1 MKKLLSVT
9 LVVFSCF
16 CALLLCGCQSNEDKA
31 KKFAEENIPKLLN
44 DASSYEAVETKV
56 DSAFANILIDSE
68 AMSAAA
74 EINEQ
79 KEKQEELE
87 RDMDNAKSNMAIFAP
102 TSYYDSSFSKEQRRQ
117 ANEKIREIQKELS
130 ESKAEIKA
138 QERIILK
145 RNKMIEKG
153 KFIGWGI
160 QHSFRCKNGMGISML
175 AQSLLVTDKDFKNV
189 LFRVIV
195 ATKSD
200 EEEVEN
206 ARKEIERVLKM
217 NGEDK

>member
-16 CALLLCGCQSNEDKA
+16 CALLFCGCQSNEDKA
-31 KKFAEENIPKLLN
+31 KKFVEENIPKFLN

-56 DSAFANILIDSE
+56 DSAFANILIDSD
-68 AMSAAA
+68 AMSAAV

-87 RDMDNAKSNMAIFAP
+87 RDMGNEKTKLAIYAP
-102 TSYYDSSFSKEQRRQ
+102 SYFDDSYYKEQRRQ
-117 ANEKIREIQKELS
+117 ANEKIKEIQKELS

-153 KFIGWGI
+153 KFIGWVI

-189 LFRVIV
+189 LFRIIV
-195 ATKSD
+195 ATKLD
-200 EEEVEN
+200 EEEIEN

-217 NGEDK
+217 NGVDK

>member
-9 LVVFSCF
+9 LVAFSCF
-16 CALLLCGCQSNEDKA
+16 CALLFCGCQSNEDKA
-31 KKFAEENIPKLLN
+31 KKFAEENIPKFLN

-56 DSAFANILIDSE
+56 DSAFANILIDSD
-68 AMSAAA
+68 AMSAAV

-87 RDMDNAKSNMAIFAP
+87 RDMGYEKTKLAIYAP
-102 TSYYDSSFSKEQRRQ
+102 SYFDDSYYKEQRRQ
-117 ANEKIREIQKELS
+117 ANEKIKEIQKELS

-189 LFRVIV
+189 LFRIIV
-195 ATKSD
+195 ATKLD
-200 EEEVEN
+200 EEEIEN

-217 NGEDK
+217 NGVDK